1 MTDLEH
7 LLSSEFSGHGAK
19 RLFATVETA
28 ETRARRSEIN
38 RKWWAEHRG
47 SAAYD
52 ERCLRIS
59 ESVRENVKQH
69 GASRTGAVLTT
80 ETRAKISQSNRGV
93 KVYGKNGRAR
103 AVRTPLG
110 VFDTLTR
117 AAEAHGL
124 ARESGGAY
132 IRKRIKKGVPGYE
145 YV

>member
-1 MTDLEH
+1 MTDLEQ

-28 ETRARRSEIN
+28 ERRARRSEIN
-38 RKWWAEHRG
+38 REWQARECAETR
-47 SAAYD
+47 A
-52 ERCLRIS
+52 ERFRRIG
-59 ESVRENVKQH
+59 ESVRDYIKQH
-69 GASRTGAVLTT
+69 GHSRTGAVLTA
-80 ETRAKISQSNRGV
+80 ETRAKISQSQRGV
-93 KVYGKNGRAR
+93 QSYGKNGRAR

-124 ARESGGAY
+124 ARRSGGAC